1 MSKNGEAFIEG
12 GAIVIRLQLDTFH
25 EVVEGAW
32 ASMVIPTRLK
42 ITDAAK
48 FAKEVCRE
56 LNEEQEDGTTP
67 VHILF
72 DGAIQSAF
80 EQGAEGVEEHEDQD
94 A

>member
-1 MSKNGEAFIEG
+1 MSKNGEAFIED
-12 GAIVIRLQLDTFH
+12 GAIVIRLPLDTFP
-25 EVVEGAW
+25 EVVEACW
-32 ASMVIPTRLK
+32 ASMGIPTRLK

-67 VHILF
+67 VHLLF
-72 DGAIQSAF
+72 DRAIERAF